1 MWRNALLVV
10 NLCVFGFVAGKSFP
24 EVNGGWHIHVTLH
37 VFSGRVDPTWTIP
50 YSHVDYKEIIQ
61 LMGTKPDSRLFSR
74 LGYKGFTLVHV
85 PPGHFVTSGSHYN
98 ATVTSYP
105 ELEMKILMTSLEK
118 KEESGIDEYI
128 IDHTK
133 QAILESRRHRRSS
146 NNLYDS
152 LYPDYGYGDLLF
164 RPSTADPLNL
174 LTDNDMY
181 KLIKLLGDDKRLL
194 NKSTTPPPSGP
205 TQFDPLKWNK
215 YFVKDHNNCYNYANN
230 KITDTFAQPGRA
242 GSCEIGTHPTGNDF
256 KRAALCDG
264 LKEILTPRDVPV
276 PDSGWNLVALVFW
289 PPKPGS
295 MLFDFHWYRL
305 DGNSRWSHKPGRTVA
320 TNVDD
325 SKKAIR
331 DPRTADRGPYT
342 EFVAFLETRQDKV
355 LLI

>member
-37 VFSGRVDPTWTIP
+37 VFSGRADPTWTIP

-61 LMGTKPDSRLFSR
+61 LMDTKPDSRLFSR

-118 KEESGIDEYI
+118 KEESGVDEYI

-133 QAILESRRHRRSS
+133 QAILE
-146 NNLYDS
+146 
-152 LYPDYGYGDLLF
+152 
-164 RPSTADPLNL
+164 
-174 LTDNDMY
+174 
-181 KLIKLLGDDKRLL
+181 
-194 NKSTTPPPSGP
+194 
-205 TQFDPLKWNK
+205 
-215 YFVKDHNNCYNYANN
+215 DHNNCYNYANN